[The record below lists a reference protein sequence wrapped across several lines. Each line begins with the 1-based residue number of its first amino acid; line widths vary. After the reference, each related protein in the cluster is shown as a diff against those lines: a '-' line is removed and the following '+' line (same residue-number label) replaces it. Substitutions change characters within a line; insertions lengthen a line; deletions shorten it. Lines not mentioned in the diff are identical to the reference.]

1 MGEFSGLG
9 KILLIAGL
17 VLAGVGLLFVVGG
30 KIPWVGRL
38 PGDFCFKGKNFTFYF
53 PLTTSILIS
62 VILSIIFYLFFRK

>member
-1 MGEFSGLG
+1 MSELG
-9 KILLIAGL
+9 KVLLIIGL
-17 VLAGVGLLFVVGG
+17 LLAGVGLLFVVGG
-30 KIPWVGRL
+30 KIPWIGRL